1 MKKIF
6 YLIAMIALMQEYAQA
21 QVPQAINYQT
31 VVRNANGDIVGNQQV
46 VLGFLIHDG
55 APLAPVVYWEVDT
68 GHTNQFGLFTT
79 AIGRGV
85 VKGGSW
91 AAINWSTG
99 LKYLEADFYIPGDTT
114 FLPMGTAELL
124 SVPFALYAANGGNG
138 ATGPTGVTGANGATG
153 ANGTAGATGPTG
165 AQGSQGNSGATGANG
180 TNGTNGANGATGPT
194 GANGN
199 DGAPGATGPTGANG
213 NDGAPGV
220 PGPPGANGTNGAD
233 GATGATGPTG
243 ANGNNGVGVVSIA
256 NNTDSTAVVN
266 LSNGIMDTITLPTA
280 VGGGSNY
287 WTPNGTAIYNNNS
300 GNVGI
305 SIDTP
310 SSTLH
315 VNGSVAFHIAA
326 DSISTYTLG
335 VNDYTVRRNVSG
347 GGLATIVFPD
357 ATTCPGRMYMI
368 ICGYANTLTLTTV
381 NDQTIYDDVT
391 ELSFP
396 TLYSNSRLHVQSDG
410 NNWVVIGY
418 WTGGF

>member
-1 MKKIF
+1 M
-6 YLIAMIALMQEYAQA
+6 
-21 QVPQAINYQT
+21 
-31 VVRNANGDIVGNQQV
+31 
-46 VLGFLIHDG
+46 
-55 APLAPVVYWEVDT
+55 APVVYWEIDT

-79 AIGRGV
+79 AIGRGISR
-85 VKGGSW
+85 GGTLFSN
-91 AAINWSTG
+91 INWATG

-138 ATGPTGVTGANGATG
+138 ATGPTGVQGATGANGATG
-153 ANGTAGATGPTG
+153 PTGAAGANGATGAAGTNGTAGTAGATGPTG
-165 AQGSQGNSGATGANG
+165 AQGNTGA
-180 TNGTNGANGATGPT
+180 T

-220 PGPPGANGTNGAD
+220 
-233 GATGATGPTG
+233 TGPTG

-256 NNTDSTAVVN
+256 NNTDSTAVVT
-266 LSNGIMDTITLPTA
+266 LSNGAMDTITLPSA
-280 VGGGSNY
+280 ASGGSSY
-287 WTPNGTAIYNNNS
+287 WTSNGTAIYNNNS

-305 SIDTP
+305 GIDTP
-310 SSTLH
+310 SSSLH
-315 VNGSVAFHIAA
+315 INGTVAFHLAM
-326 DSISTYTLG
+326 DSVSSYTLG
-335 VNDYTVRRNVSG
+335 ANDYTVRRNVSG
-347 GGLATIVFPD
+347 GGGLGTIVFPD

-368 ICGYANTLTLTTV
+368 ICGYANTINLTTV
-381 NDQTIYDDVT
+381 NGQTIYDDVT